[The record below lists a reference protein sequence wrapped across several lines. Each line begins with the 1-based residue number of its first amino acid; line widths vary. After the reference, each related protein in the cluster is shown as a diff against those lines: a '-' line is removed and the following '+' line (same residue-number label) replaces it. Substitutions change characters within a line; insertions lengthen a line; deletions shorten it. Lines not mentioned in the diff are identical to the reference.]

1 VRYPVSHK
9 GEREFIERAA
19 NVDYG
24 NANFAIE
31 TLAEKRMIGGCNLDT
46 FRPENRCAVLGIA
59 IGDKEFWDGGYGT
72 DAMRTLCRFGFESM
86 SLHRIQLDV
95 YAGNDRAR
103 HVYEKIGFKLEVTKR
118 QAIYKF
124 GRYLD
129 VHIMGLLEGELHPED

>member
-1 VRYPVSHK
+1 
-9 GEREFIERAA
+9 
-19 NVDYG
+19 
-24 NANFAIE
+24 
-31 TLAEKRMIGGCNLDT
+31 
-46 FRPENRCAVLGIA
+46 
-59 IGDKEFWDGGYGT
+59 
-72 DAMRTLCRFGFESM
+72 MRTLCRFGFESM

-103 HVYEKIGFKLEVTKR
+103 HVYEKIGFRLEVTKR